1 MTISTT
7 CILAMVICT
16 TGACVGGFWGNGTR
30 ILCLYIYILIYI
42 YTLEAAP
49 AVVEDEFLFFHVFPL
64 ANPPYA
70 RWGVEQCRTCLFVA
84 SFINPRSSTSS
95 IVSDCKWYSTHLGIE
110 FAMIQMPQVH
120 IVCHPR
126 YNT

>member
-16 TGACVGGFWGNGTR
+16 TGACVDGFWGNGTR
-30 ILCLYIYILIYI
+30 ILCLY
-42 YTLEAAP
+42 TLKVAP

-70 RWGVEQCRTCLFVA
+70 RWGVEHVYLLPALATRVVV
-84 SFINPRSSTSS
+84 P
-95 IVSDCKWYSTHLGIE
+95 
-110 FAMIQMPQVH
+110 P
-120 IVCHPR
+120 P
-126 YNT
+126 